1 MRGVGPGAE
10 PRGQSP
16 GSGHASDAVSRRGGP
31 AQFEVDGLR
40 PYRDGSPASRIH
52 WPAVAR
58 TGEMIERRLVAGGEP
73 RPLVVFDPRGAA
85 DPAHRER
92 AMRAAASLCVE
103 LGRSGGCDLLLPG
116 ERRPITIDPALRSW
130 PEAHVRIAVSSPD
143 AGPAL
148 MPALRGSAVLW
159 VSAGDGLPAALRQ
172 LRAGSFLITPTGS
185 RRAAAFRVSGCFGY
199 PVDALAERRTRQRA
213 AA

>member
-1 MRGVGPGAE
+1 
-10 PRGQSP
+10 
-16 GSGHASDAVSRRGGP
+16 
-31 AQFEVDGLR
+31 
-40 PYRDGSPASRIH
+40 
-52 WPAVAR
+52 
-58 TGEMIERRLVAGGEP
+58 MIERRLVAGGEP
-73 RPLVVFDPRGAA
+73 RPLVVFDPRGSA

-130 PEAHVRIAVSSPD
+130 PEAHVRIAVSNPD

-159 VSAGDGLPAALRQ
+159 VSAGRGLPAALRQ

-199 PVDALAERRTRQRA
+199 PVDPLAERRTSQRA